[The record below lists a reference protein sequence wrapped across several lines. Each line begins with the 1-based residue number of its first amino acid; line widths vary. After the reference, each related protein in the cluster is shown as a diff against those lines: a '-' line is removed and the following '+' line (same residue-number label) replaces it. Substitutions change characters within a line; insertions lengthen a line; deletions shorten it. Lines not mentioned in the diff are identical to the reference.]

1 MTNQNRVEHDE
12 IMKEDK
18 NNKPEI
24 TVNKTK
30 EREKER
36 CICNLLLSGTTMTD
50 KVLGVINV
58 TLIEPVEF

>member
-24 TVNKTK
+24 TVNKAK
-30 EREKER
+30 ERER

>member
-24 TVNKTK
+24 TVNKA
-30 EREKER
+30 R

>member
-1 MTNQNRVEHDE
+1 MTNQDWVEHDE

-24 TVNKTK
+24 TVNKANTR
-30 EREKER
+30 ERER
-36 CICNLLLSGTTMTD
+36 CICNLLLSGTMMTD
-50 KVLGVINV
+50 KVLHVTNV